1 METLILFALV
11 LGLLFVGV
19 PVGLSLGLSSIL
31 YVALFTN
38 ESLSS
43 VAISLFGVGTHYTLV
58 AIPFFILAY
67 SFMSTGGVAKRLI
80 RFAIASVGHFQGGLA
95 MASVLACMMFAALS
109 GSSPATVVAIGT
121 IAIAGMRQVGYSKE
135 FASGIIANAGTLGIL
150 IPPSI
155 VMVVYAASVDVSVG
169 RMFLAGVIPG
179 IVAGLMLMVAIYVV
193 ARIKNLPAEEWKGL
207 NELLSSGK
215 DSFWGLFLI
224 IIIMGGIYG
233 GVFTPTEAAAAAAVY
248 SAFVAIF
255 IYRDMGPFKN
265 EPWIRET
272 DTDDSVTGFKAT
284 VYGVTFLLVCLILS
298 FFALSDVEGITLSLR
313 FKWSLIA
320 SIILMMLYLVW
331 RAQIKNPARMILLIG
346 RGFSIWSRNF
356 VIMFKGL
363 IPALGGQE
371 TKNVILDATKTT
383 VMLMFIIANALLFA
397 HVLAAERI
405 PQTITE
411 LMLGAGFNWF
421 TFLIAV
427 NILLLLGGQFMEPS
441 GLLLI
446 VAPVVFP
453 IAIELGIDPIHLG
466 IIMVVNMEIGMIT
479 PPVGLNL
486 FVTSGITGMSLAQ
499 VVKAALPF
507 VAVLFVFLILVT
519 YVPSLSTWLPT
530 MLMGP
535 EIISR

>member
-43 VAISLFGVGTHYTLV
+43 VAISLFGVGTHYTLL
-58 AIPFFILAY
+58 AIPFFILAS

-363 IPALGGQE
+363 LPALGGQE